1 PYPFSA
7 LNHFTVPLFI
17 VVPPKI
23 KLYPMQK
30 EKPHISV
37 NHDERRFTQI
47 RGQSNTLIF
56 AYYTIMP

>member
-1 PYPFSA
+1 
-7 LNHFTVPLFI
+7 
-17 VVPPKI
+17 
-23 KLYPMQK
+23 MQK

-56 AYYTIMP
+56 IYYTIIAEKCQIKPRNIYFMGMDYLQAISVTI